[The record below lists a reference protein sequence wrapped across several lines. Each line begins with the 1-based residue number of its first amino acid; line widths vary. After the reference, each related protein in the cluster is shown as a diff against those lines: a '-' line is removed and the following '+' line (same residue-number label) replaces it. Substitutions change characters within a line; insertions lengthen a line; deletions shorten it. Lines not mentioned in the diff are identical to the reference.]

1 MLACLIYFKFSFI
14 KLIVFTIMVWYVIV
28 TVLVGNVTTLFS
40 NIFAVQSFSCVQLFV
55 ILWTAACQAS
65 LSFTISQSLL
75 TVLSIESMMPSNHL
89 ILCHPLLLLPSTFP
103 AWRSFPM
110 SRLFASG
117 GQSIGTSASV
127 LPMNILIFFFK
138 QTSFSIIP
146 SVYFNKWM
154 Y

>member
-89 ILCHPLLLLPSTFP
+89 ILCHPLLLVPSTVP

-117 GQSIGTSASV
+117 GQSIGASASV